1 MIYCISAYTYM
12 QNELMEQPGEQFKTM
27 AARLKRGDVGAGDE
41 VFTYFSPL
49 LYRFFLTRI
58 THQAIAEDLTQDV
71 FIKVISKIDT
81 YDEEKGNFP
90 GWVWQIARNTLIDHY
105 RDKKEIT
112 FADAGEG
119 VEYIASAVED
129 VDQRMRVQ
137 NVMAVV
143 RQLSE
148 DEQELF
154 ALHYVSDVSYKEMSG
169 ILGRSE
175 SALRVAVHRLT
186 NKVKDIIIES

>member
-1 MIYCISAYTYM
+1 MKNDT
-12 QNELMEQPGEQFKTM
+12 MEQSGEQFM
-27 AARLKRGDVGAGDE
+27 AMVSGLKRGDIGAGDE

-58 THQAIAEDLTQDV
+58 AQQTLAEDLTQDV
-71 FIKVISKIDT
+71 FIKIISKIDT
-81 YDEEKGNFP
+81 YNEEKGNFP

-105 RDKKEIT
+105 RDKKEVT

-119 VEYIASAVED
+119 VEHIASAIED

-148 DEQELF
+148 EEQELF
-154 ALHYVSDVSYKEMSG
+154 ALRYVSDVSYKDMSG
-169 ILGRSE
+169 MLGRSE